1 MRSSKEMSGCPT
13 SVARTYHRDETWDCL
28 RVRTYGNRALE
39 VLVSVTPHQGR
50 REGRLQGEA
59 AQGYALARGRAR
71 DVRMLNWSKSDSGEP
86 RDAETV
92 LRGSHSW
99 KMRKKLPYYR
109 VLQLAQESLHS
120 TTCAECCM
128 SIPAFLRARGAGDAA
143 LDRGG

>member
-59 AQGYALARGRAR
+59 AQGYALAGGRAR
-71 DVRMLNWSKSDSGEP
+71 DVRMLNWSKSDSGAP

-92 LRGSHSW
+92 LRGSG
-99 KMRKKLPYYR
+99 KGGGKRLVR
-109 VLQLAQESLHS
+109 DLARRLFHLRGTES
-120 TTCAECCM
+120 
-128 SIPAFLRARGAGDAA
+128 P
-143 LDRGG
+143 